1 MLHGELFGEPSTK
14 GGTVLLIEGACAEE
28 TRSAL
33 LTVEN
38 DEPGNESWIGDQWIE
53 SGLAVMSAVFSSDDT
68 LVLTAA
74 YNGVA
79 CVWCAKTGA
88 CMSRFKGKG
97 DTYPGLYTAVFSPDE
112 TKVITASAS
121 GVARL
126 WRIHDGALEWE
137 LYGPDDAYMRCATLS
152 PDRRF
157 MATESADN
165 TAKLWCLH
173 GDSLPQVEL
182 VFKGHDGWVNTAVF
196 SPDCTQILTAA
207 ADRTA
212 RLWCTSTGKLIHAFT
227 GHHHFVRTAVFSPTC
242 DHILTSSF
250 DERSLEKYM
259 VNPPIVIRLDS

>member
-88 CMSRFKGKG
+88 CMSRFKGKD
-97 DTYPGLYTAVFSPDE
+97 DTYPGLYTAVFSPDGI
-112 TKVITASAS
+112 KVITAS

-126 WRIHDGALEWE
+126 WRIHDGALEW
-137 LYGPDDAYMRCATLS
+137 
-152 PDRRF
+152 
-157 MATESADN
+157 
-165 TAKLWCLH
+165 
-173 GDSLPQVEL
+173 
-182 VFKGHDGWVNTAVF
+182 
-196 SPDCTQILTAA
+196 
-207 ADRTA
+207 
-212 RLWCTSTGKLIHAFT
+212 
-227 GHHHFVRTAVFSPTC
+227 
-242 DHILTSSF
+242 
-250 DERSLEKYM
+250 
-259 VNPPIVIRLDS
+259 